1 MRTHT
6 VSPARLAVR
15 QFTAALVG
23 VIAIYCLLYGVVWL
37 VWAWFA

>member
-1 MRTHT
+1 MHTHT

-23 VIAIYCLLYGVVWL
+23 IITIYAALYGVVWL
-37 VWAWFA
+37 AWAWFA